1 MPDSLLLRFRDLDP
15 KINTIEEHNKVAGG
29 SGSVLWGWWKKPL
42 EPPPDPGLTV
52 LKREL
57 EERVQR
63 LEKERQG
70 QAIPDD
76 MPWIYFI
83 DSANRILYRAR
94 LFQIYYEPGGADLPP
109 PEDSQ
114 PPPYYNDGRK
124 LPAWFRVG
132 RIEPVPQAAEERRK
146 GETFSNVSVLDRFVW
161 SRANRTTRRQSIT
174 SLPEGAV
181 EKGVLEDL
189 DKGFDFLDSNVS
201 LWFITPTEKKGLFR
215 RSDIVESLSRT
226 VWPVKGRY
234 ALHLSDLHFGLGHGF
249 RNQLATEKGNRLG
262 RESLLE
268 ALLRD
273 LKAQQIGEGQIA
285 LVLVTGDLTWQG
297 DAHEFANAH
306 NFLKG
311 LCNELGLHASQVA
324 VVPGN
329 HDIEWRDEKGDID
342 ENANYNYYQFSKNFY
357 VAEPKPE
364 EMFLRIHRFEIM
376 GRPVCVIGLNSCRI
390 ENKENA
396 GLGYVGREQLDAALR
411 FLHELY
417 PPKGYRPRDELRIA
431 LVHHHLMPVNFIEDI
446 EWKDKRVSIM
456 LDAEGVLRSLM
467 FAGVRMILH
476 GHQHQPFAS
485 DVRRI
490 VNGFVDPFEGKERA
504 LNSHIA
510 IIGGGSV
517 GVERKHLNIVGRNTY
532 NIIDLACEGG
542 AVKVRTRI
550 QSPVGPGFSD
560 YYDSVDFDLA
570 LCNQ

>member
-1 MPDSLLLRFRDLDP
+1 
-15 KINTIEEHNKVAGG
+15 
-29 SGSVLWGWWKKPL
+29 LWGWWKKPL

-52 LKREL
+52 LQREL
-57 EERVQR
+57 EERAAR
-63 LEKERQG
+63 LRGEYPNQDVSDR
-70 QAIPDD
+70 
-76 MPWIYFI
+76 MPWIYCI

-94 LFQIYYEPGGADLPP
+94 LLEIYYKPGGELMEPP
-109 PEDSQ
+109 KESR
-114 PPPYYNDGRK
+114 PPDYYRDRQ

-132 RIEPVPQAAEERRK
+132 FIERVPPEGGGQEE
-146 GETFSNVSVLDRFVW
+146 GVASSNISYLDRFVW
-161 SRANRTTRRQSIT
+161 SRLNRTTPIQSYT
-174 SLPEGAV
+174 SLPEEAV
-181 EKGVLEDL
+181 GKGVLDKL
-189 DKGFDFLDSNVS
+189 GKGFDFLDSNVS
-201 LWFITPTEKKGLFR
+201 LWFLTPTQEEGLFR
-215 RSDIVESLSRT
+215 RSDVVESLSRT
-226 VWPVKGRY
+226 IWPAKGRY

-273 LKAQQIGEGQIA
+273 LKALKITESQIA

-297 DAHEFANAH
+297 DAHEFANAL
-306 NFLKG
+306 NFLKA
-311 LCNELGLHASQVA
+311 LCNELGLHTTQVV

-329 HDIEWRDEKGDID
+329 HDIEWRDDKGDID

-364 EMFLRIHRFEIM
+364 EMFLRIHRFDIL
-376 GRPVCVIGLNSCRI
+376 GRPVCIIGLNSCRI

-396 GLGYVGREQLDAALR
+396 GLGYVGREQLETALR
-411 FLHELY
+411 FLHDLY
-417 PPKGYRPRDELRIA
+417 PPKGHRPQNELRIA

-490 VNGFVDPFEGKERA
+490 VNGFVDPFEGKECA

-517 GVERKHLNIVGRNTY
+517 GVERKYLNIVGRNSY
-532 NIIDLACEGG
+532 NIIDLACEGDR
-542 AVKVRTRI
+542 VNVQTRI

-570 LCNQ
+570 LCSQ